1 MLLPQNNVNNVG
13 IFRDIWKLMAWKMAE
28 DKRMP
33 VFARAT
39 FAALCGHLST
49 LVEVC
54 QSWEDLL
61 WAHFR
66 VLVDI
71 RVEKEIR
78 ESSVRHYVELPA
90 VYWQNE

>member
-1 MLLPQNNVNNVG
+1 
-13 IFRDIWKLMAWKMAE
+13 MAWQIAD

-33 VFARAT
+33 LYTRAT
-39 FAALCGHLST
+39 FAALCGHLSA
-49 LVEVC
+49 LVDVS

-78 ESSVRHYVELPA
+78 ESSVRQYTKLPD

>member
-1 MLLPQNNVNNVG
+1 
-13 IFRDIWKLMAWKMAE
+13 MAWQIAD

-33 VFARAT
+33 VYTRAT
-39 FAALCGHLST
+39 FAALCGHLSA
-49 LVEVC
+49 LVDVC
-54 QSWEDLL
+54 HSWEDLL

-71 RVEKEIR
+71 KVEKEIR
-78 ESSVRHYVELPA
+78 ESSVRQYVKLPD